1 MQRGDIVGIEI
12 AIDRPVDARSRVTV
26 PKRGGESPMKRTEE
40 VQIVLDIVRQVLRAR
55 LDWVSQGQVLMEEIL
70 AKVERAPNRLKP

>member
-1 MQRGDIVGIEI
+1 
-12 AIDRPVDARSRVTV
+12 
-26 PKRGGESPMKRTEE
+26 MKRTEE

-55 LDWVSQGQVLMEEIL
+55 LDWVSQGQTLMEEIV

>member
-1 MQRGDIVGIEI
+1 
-12 AIDRPVDARSRVTV
+12 
-26 PKRGGESPMKRTEE
+26 MKRTEE

-70 AKVERAPNRLKP
+70 AKVERAPNRLEP